1 MYLGI
6 LLVFVSSTT
15 IYTDLFFVNLISIV
29 AYIEIGS
36 HFEEK
41 SLIKKFGS
49 RYVDYQQMT
58 KRYIPGIR

>member
-1 MYLGI
+1 MVDDADG
-6 LLVFVSSTT
+6 VF
-15 IYTDLFFVNLISIV
+15 LISIV
-29 AYIEIGS
+29 VYIEIGS

-49 RYVDYQQMT
+49 QYVDYQQKT